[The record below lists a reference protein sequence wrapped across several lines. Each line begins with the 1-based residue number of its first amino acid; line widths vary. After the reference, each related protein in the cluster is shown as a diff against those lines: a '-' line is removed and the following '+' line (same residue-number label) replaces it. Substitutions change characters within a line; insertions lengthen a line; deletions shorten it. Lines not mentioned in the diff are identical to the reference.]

1 MEHNTTAL
9 VGLTGGIAAGKS
21 TVSALLRE
29 AGVPIIDADL
39 LAREVVE
46 PGSSALQAIVKQFG
60 PQILKPDGTL
70 NRSGLGQ
77 IVFSD
82 CDALGALNAIT
93 HPAILERARS
103 RFDDLKGSGHPW
115 CVYEAALIIENNL
128 SLPLDLLIGVLCTPE
143 EQIRRLRARNG
154 LNEEQARAR
163 LAAQVDND
171 ARVKVCDVLIRNDS
185 DHEALIRKVSALKA
199 DLDQRFTP

>member
-1 MEHNTTAL
+1 MEHNATAL

-46 PGSSALQAIVKQFG
+46 PGCSALQAIASHFG
-60 PQILKPDGTL
+60 PQLVNPDGTL
-70 NRSGLGQ
+70 DRAGLGQ

-82 CDALGALNAIT
+82 REALKALNAIM
-93 HPAILERARS
+93 HPAILERALA
-103 RFDDLKGSGHPW
+103 RFDDLKSAGHPW
-115 CVYEAALIIENNL
+115 CIYEAALIIENNL
-128 SLPLDLLIGVLCTPE
+128 SLPLDLLVGVLCAPE
-143 EQIRRLRARNG
+143 EQVRRLGIRNG

-163 LAAQVDND
+163 LATQVDND
-171 ARVKVCDVLIRNDS
+171 ARVAVCDVLIYNDG
-185 DHEALIRKVSALKA
+185 DHEALIKKVEVLKA
-199 DLDQRFTP
+199 ELDRRFRP